1 MKNTKTTSIFI
12 IFSLSIMLFCGCNST
27 TKKTTMNTKTS
38 INDTEKDISIAM
50 KTIYNDTDNSIISIN
65 KTNTQAIKDIK
76 KNEAGISEYFP
87 RYTFDGYIPALYGNQ
102 AMQSIIYIPEDDVII
117 SGYKLYSG
125 TEGLCTLRKWN
136 RKTKKLITNYDNL
149 NLYHC
154 SDMTYNPNTK
164 EIFISTN
171 TDPRARNYISVYDY
185 TTMTFKREFQ
195 YNYKSIVYGIAYS
208 KLHNQFVFYD
218 NSDIRIC
225 DANMVSQSVFNVP
238 NLGMNYQSIE
248 VYKNYVYIYYDI
260 AIQVY
265 DFQGNYI
272 TTYKIDTLDEGEGIC
287 YIGDGKF
294 LIGRVINTPMA
305 TASVTS
311 RVYIFDTLT
320 L

>member
-1 MKNTKTTSIFI
+1 MKNAKITSIFI
-12 IFSLSIMLFCGCNST
+12 ICSLSIMLFYGYNST
-27 TKKTTMNTKTS
+27 AKKAPINTK
-38 INDTEKDISIAM
+38 IVPMN
-50 KTIYNDTDNSIISIN
+50 N
-65 KTNTQAIKDIK
+65 KTA
-76 KNEAGISEYFP
+76 
-87 RYTFDGYIPALYGNQ
+87 DGFIPALYGNQ
-102 AMQSIIYIPEDDVII
+102 SMQSLIYIPEDDVII

-195 YNYKSIVYGIAYS
+195 YIYKSIVYGIAYS
-208 KLHNQFVFYD
+208 TLHNQFVFYD
-218 NSDIRIC
+218 NSNIRIC
-225 DANMVSQSVFNVP
+225 DSNMVSQSFFNVP

-248 VYKNYVYIYYDI
+248 VYKNYVYIYYDV
-260 AIQVY
+260 AIQIY

-272 TTYKIDTLDEGEGIC
+272 KTYKIDTLDEGEGIC
-287 YIGDGKF
+287 YVGYGKF
-294 LIGRVINTPMA
+294 LVGRVINTPMA
-305 TASVTS
+305 TASATS
-311 RVYIFDTLT
+311 RVYIFDTSLMGACRNFLGRYFT
-320 L
+320 SA